1 MTDKENYS
9 WLEVIALRREY
20 IKIREE
26 LKEDLAYS
34 RIIELEK
41 KLETLKASLDSLLLE
56 YISDLIK
63 ENNYAK

>member
-1 MTDKENYS
+1 MPNKENYS
-9 WLEVIALRREY
+9 WLEMIALRKEY
-20 IKIREE
+20 IKICKE
-26 LKEDLAYS
+26 LEEDLTYS

-41 KLETLKASLDSLLLE
+41 KLETLKESLNSLLLE